1 MQYNRNVNLPQ
12 VNVSRL
18 NTALVTPN
26 GPPDFPNKCFLELCV
41 FVALML
47 HVVVVVVCLFCF
59 SGYSRALLL

>member
-1 MQYNRNVNLPQ
+1 MQYNRNVNLPR
-12 VNVSRL
+12 VNVSHV
-18 NTALVTPN
+18 NMALVTPN
-26 GPPDFPNKCFLELCV
+26 GAPDFPNKCFLELCV